1 MNSMGNQ
8 FLLIG
13 RPSIKNY
20 IHWLNVCHWGAPF
33 PLMRIIK
40 VSELSVDFKM
50 FSYTRTHPLFTY
62 LIQKYT

>member
-8 FLLIG
+8 FLLKG

-20 IHWLNVCHWGAPF
+20 INWLNISPF

-50 FSYTRTHPLFTY
+50 LSYTRTHPLFTY